1 MFVVTEERFILLR
14 VVITGGLG
22 FLGSRL
28 VSAVSSQGLQVI
40 APIRKDSIGRIPK
53 IVGEQSLVEWWPIP
67 SDDLG
72 QVFESL
78 PPNDVIIH
86 CATNYGRGDNELR
99 KVLDSNIIF
108 PLALLEHSRKSGLQ
122 HFINIDSYFNKPE
135 NEFSS
140 LLNYSLSKRSLLLWL
155 SSLAGDLRV
164 TNLRIEHMYGPGDG
178 SHKFIPTVIRK
189 VALEKVEHLD
199 LTMGNQTRDFVYVD
213 DVVDAV
219 VVALH
224 RAIEQTKKNDIT
236 GGMQTFEIG
245 TGAATSVARLVRMVA
260 RASSSP
266 TELRFGALPTQKDE
280 VLHSKADNR
289 FNTMFGW
296 KYKTNLEDGIRAVLD
311 SM

>member
-1 MFVVTEERFILLR
+1 MVIGERLILLR

-22 FLGSRL
+22 FLGSKL
-28 VSAVSSQGLQVI
+28 VSALSSVGFHVV
-40 APIRKDSIGRIPK
+40 APIRMDSIGRIPK
-53 IVGEQSLVEWWPIP
+53 HVGDQSLVEWWPIP
-67 SDDLG
+67 SDDKG

-78 PPNDVIIH
+78 PPTDVILH
-86 CATNYGRGDNELR
+86 SATNYGRGDNEIR
-99 KVLDSNIIF
+99 QVLDSNIIF

-135 NEFSS
+135 NEFST

-155 SSLAGDLRV
+155 SSLAGELRV

-178 SHKFIPTVIRK
+178 SHKFIPTLVRK

-219 VVALH
+219 VLTVH
-224 RAIEQTKKNDIT
+224 RAIEQTKKDIT
-236 GGMQTFEIG
+236 EGMQTFEIG
-245 TGAATSVARLVRMVA
+245 TGVATSVADLVRMVA

-266 TELRFGALPTQKDE
+266 TELRFGALPSQKNE
-280 VLHSKADNR
+280 ILHSKADNL
-289 FNTMFGW
+289 FSSMFGW
-296 KYKTNLEDGIRAVLD
+296 KHKTNLEDGIRAVLD
-311 SM
+311 SI